1 MGHPA
6 TNSISLLSRVK
17 AVISQNK
24 LVMFFVTIHLLFA
37 ISLGRLFALAP
48 DEGAYLYTFNNL
60 YGSKDPNPQFNSGWI
75 TAPKPFLWIMYLPA
89 KFLTILG
96 VPDYLSV
103 RILSIAIA
111 TLSLVLLINLQKRSG
126 KPNGRFE
133 RLIFIFF
140 FIPSIFLWTTVGL
153 REVFLLA
160 EFSLIFV
167 GLNYLFQHRNR
178 AATAYLSLGSYALLS
193 TKNYLWIC
201 LLFSIL
207 ILTLILAFRG
217 ESKKRLMNLGV
228 GLVLIPCIA
237 FASTTSVYALK
248 FLVLS
253 VFHSD
258 LGATADRSGD
268 SIIQVAI
275 PSKSG
280 ESSRG
285 ASVHNPSGYS
295 VQNPSG
301 YIDPANPTGPSKGS
315 SNGQSATIVTF
326 HGDST
331 LILLHFYLI
340 DHPNAI
346 STRVLRTFGVAAKVQ
361 EIWDAKVK
369 SGLVKKTVKALPDSS
384 SLSGYMLKPGKLHNP
399 LTIARPAF
407 LFMFGPIPFLDQG
420 GIALNT
426 VAYESLLWWLLYSVV
441 LYRLIRYRRNGYLR
455 DPLFLLSATYF
466 VALVAVSALV
476 EVNLGTSFRH
486 RSILFIPLIVM
497 YIRARNKPLAIVD

>member
-1 MGHPA
+1 MGFVA
-6 TNSISLLSRVK
+6 TKALGLPSRTLAIV
-17 AVISQNK
+17 AQNK
-24 LVMFFVTIHLLFA
+24 LVTAFVTTHVLFA
-37 ISLGRLFALAP
+37 IFLGRLFALAP
-48 DEGAYLYTFNNL
+48 DEGGYLYTFNNL
-60 YGSKDPNPQFNSGWI
+60 YGSKDPNPQYNSGWI
-75 TAPKPFLWIMYLPA
+75 TAPKPFLWILYLPA
-89 KFLTILG
+89 KILTVLG

-103 RILSIAIA
+103 RMLSIAIA
-111 TLSLVLLINLQKRSG
+111 TLSLVLLINLQRRTGNSG
-126 KPNGRFE
+126 SRYEK
-133 RLIFIFF
+133 LIFLFF
-140 FIPSIFLWTTVGL
+140 FIPSIFLWTTTGL

-167 GLNYLFQHRNR
+167 GLNYLYQHR
-178 AATAYLSLGSYALLS
+178 TKTSLAYLSLGSYALLS

-201 LLFSIL
+201 LLFSTLAL
-207 ILTLILAFRG
+207 IGILALRG
-217 ESKKRLMNLGV
+217 ESKKRLMNLGI

-248 FLVLS
+248 FLIIS

-258 LGATADRSGD
+258 LSATGARSGD

-275 PSKSG
+275 PTKTGGSSG
-280 ESSRG
+280 QD
-285 ASVHNPSGYS
+285 H
-295 VQNPSG
+295 SG
-301 YIDPANPTGPSKGS
+301 YINPGNPTGPSKGPS
-315 SNGQSATIVTF
+315 SSQGPTTIVTF

-346 STRVLRTFGVAAKVQ
+346 FTRVLRSVGITSKVQ
-361 EIWDAKVK
+361 KIWDSKVK
-369 SGLVKKTVKALPDSS
+369 SGLVKKTVQALPDSS
-384 SLSGYMLKPGKLHNP
+384 SLSGYMLKPGKLQDP
-399 LTIARPAF
+399 ISIARPAF

-441 LYRLIRYRRNGYLR
+441 LYRLIRYRKNGYGR
-455 DPLFLLSATYF
+455 DPLFQLSAIYF
-466 VALVAVSALV
+466 VSLVAISALV

>member
-1 MGHPA
+1 MGYLA
-6 TNSISLLSRVK
+6 TKAFSLSSRTK
-17 AVISQNK
+17 AIVAQNK
-24 LVMFFVTIHLLFA
+24 LVMFFVTTHLLFA

-103 RILSIAIA
+103 RMLSIAIA
-111 TLSLVLLINLQKRSG
+111 TLSLVLLINLQRRSG

-228 GLVLIPCIA
+228 GLILIPCIA

-258 LGATADRSGD
+258 LGATGDRSGD

-280 ESSRG
+280 ESSG
-285 ASVHNPSGYS
+285 DAT

-301 YIDPANPTGPSKGS
+301 YIDPANPTGPSHGPTS
-315 SNGQSATIVTF
+315 GPTTIVTF

-346 STRVLRTFGVAAKVQ
+346 FTRVLRTFGVAAKVQ

-369 SGLVKKTVKALPDSS
+369 SGLVKKTVAALPDTS

-399 LTIARPAF
+399 LSIARPAF

-441 LYRLIRYRRNGYLR
+441 LYRLIRYRRNGYLK

-497 YIRARNKPLAIVD
+497 YIRARNKPLALVD

>member
-1 MGHPA
+1 MV
-6 TNSISLLSRVK
+6 SV
-17 AVISQNK
+17 
-24 LVMFFVTIHLLFA
+24 FVTTHLLFA
-37 ISLGRLFALAP
+37 IFLGKLFALAP
-48 DEGAYLYTFNNL
+48 DEGGYLYTFNNL
-60 YGSKDPNPQFNSGWI
+60 YGSKDPNPQYNSGWI

-89 KFLTILG
+89 KILTILG

-111 TLSLVLLINLQKRSG
+111 TLSLVLLTNLQRRSG
-126 KPNGRFE
+126 KPNTRFE

-160 EFSLIFV
+160 EFSLIFS
-167 GLNYLFQHRNR
+167 GLNYLVARR
-178 AATAYLSLGSYALLS
+178 TKMAMAYLSLGSYALLS

-207 ILTLILAFRG
+207 ILTLILALRG
-217 ESKKRLMNLGV
+217 ESKKKLVNLAI

-248 FLVLS
+248 FLIIS

-258 LGATADRSGD
+258 LSSTGARSGD

-275 PSKSG
+275 PTKAG
-280 ESSRG
+280 G
-285 ASVHNPSGYS
+285 PTGKDH
-295 VQNPSG
+295 SG
-301 YIDPANPTGPSKGS
+301 YINPGNPTGPSKGPS
-315 SNGQSATIVTF
+315 SGQEPTTIVTF

-346 STRVLRTFGVAAKVQ
+346 FTRVLRSVGITAKVQ
-361 EIWDAKVK
+361 KIWDAKVK
-369 SGLVKKTVKALPDSS
+369 SGLVKKTVQSLPDSS
-384 SLSGYMLKPGKLHNP
+384 SLSGYMLKPGKLHDP
-399 LTIARPAF
+399 LSIARPAF

-426 VAYESLLWWLLYSVV
+426 VAYESLLWWLLYALVILSLV
-441 LYRLIRYRRNGYLR
+441 RYRRNGYWK
-455 DPLFLLSATYF
+455 DPVFQLSAIYF
-466 VALVAVSALV
+466 VSLVAISALV

-497 YIRARNKPLAIVD
+497 FIRARNKPPAIVD